1 MFQCNQDICEWMLGW
16 HPQRSWTADE
26 HFEETPQTDGHHRV
40 RGNKWETVRSCRHSE
55 IKLVQ
60 IRQLWKVFNYGV
72 IDHSDCFRCQ
82 WSETSE
88 NERSESTLML
98 DEFAGHCWLLKN
110 RNYCLRDDT
119 LTSWRRES
127 TTTTGE
133 AGSGKSALLV
143 SVDVTFAI
151 FLWWVA
157 GRTWWR
163 VAWWSILTPWRRRLW
178 CSPWPLMTFR
188 RRVWHTAQPTH
199 TVRFTHPWSLE
210 SVLLLF
216 RSLTTT
222 RYYKRNESTLTHN
235 NSWVL
240 TTNWVLNQFYA
251 PSLNKDFSAGQ
262 SLHQQLSVGGC
273 SLLVFCFAV
282 S

>member
-1 MFQCNQDICEWMLGW
+1 MRNHQILSPFRNQTGTNQW
-16 HPQRSWTADE
+16 QSW
-26 HFEETPQTDGHHRV
+26 RV
-40 RGNKWETVRSCRHSE
+40 
-55 IKLVQ
+55 L
-60 IRQLWKVFNYGV
+60 NYRV
-72 IDHSDCFRCQ
+72 IDHSDWFRCQ

-88 NERSESTLML
+88 SERSESTLML
-98 DEFAGHCWLLKN
+98 GEFADRCWLLKN

-133 AGSGKSALLV
+133 TGLLRSALLV
-143 SVDVTFAI
+143 SVDVTFAVC
-151 FLWWVA
+151 LWWVA

-188 RRVWHTAQPTH
+188 KRVWHTARPTH
-199 TVRFTHPWSLE
+199 TVRFTRPWSLE

-222 RYYKRNESTLTHN
+222 RYDKRNESTLTHN
-235 NSWVL
+235 NSCFFPPPVESQTSFMHPHWTRTSQRDRL
-240 TTNWVLNQFYA
+240 AL
-251 PSLNKDFSAGQ
+251 AG
-262 SLHQQLSVGGC
+262 
-273 SLLVFCFAV
+273 
-282 S
+282 